1 MLENF
6 IVFIQS
12 IFGQYQPI
20 YAIDQNTGEILD
32 SSIDWSYIA
41 GVVIFI
47 IVLYFVLKTI
57 GGLIY
62 EWLR

>member
-1 MLENF
+1 MLQDF
-6 IVFIQS
+6 TVFIQS

-20 YAIDQNTGEILD
+20 YVTDSNTGELLD
-32 SSIDWSYIA
+32 SSIDWGYIA
-41 GVVIFI
+41 AVVIFI
-47 IVLYFVLKTI
+47 VVLWFVLKTI

>member
-1 MLENF
+1 MLDNF

-12 IFGQYQPI
+12 IFGEYQPI
-20 YAIDQNTGEILD
+20 YLLDQNTGEVLD
-32 SSIDWSYIA
+32 SSIDWGYIT

-47 IVLYFVLKTI
+47 VVLYFVLKTI